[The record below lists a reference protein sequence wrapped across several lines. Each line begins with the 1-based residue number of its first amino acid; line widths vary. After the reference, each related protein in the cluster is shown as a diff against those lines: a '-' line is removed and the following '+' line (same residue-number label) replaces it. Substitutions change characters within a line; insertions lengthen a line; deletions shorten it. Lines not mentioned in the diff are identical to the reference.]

1 MMIATTYIA
10 LRSSHRKIKHQKD
23 YVVVLGCKVLDN
35 GKPGGMLKKRVD
47 AALKFARGEK
57 ARFGTLPALVFSGGQ
72 GYDEPISEAKCM
84 ENYAVSQRFKGEMIL
99 EDESKTTRQNFLF
112 SKKLVGSGENVA
124 FATTDFHVFRSGV
137 IATKNGYKN
146 IEGIGAK
153 SPWYYFNN
161 SLIREYVANLSSE
174 WKMHTFNLIY
184 LNLASIIYIVI
195 CYAFDLM

>member
-1 MMIATTYIA
+1 
-10 LRSSHRKIKHQKD
+10 
-23 YVVVLGCKVLDN
+23 
-35 GKPGGMLKKRVD
+35 
-47 AALKFARGEK
+47 
-57 ARFGTLPALVFSGGQ
+57 
-72 GYDEPISEAKCM
+72 M
-84 ENYAVSQRFKGEMIL
+84 ENYALSQRYRGEMIL

-184 LNLASIIYIVI
+184 LNLASIIYIAI